1 VVRPFTLPIKVNSQI
16 IKCEPGQEVVWKGER
31 LGIHA
36 VHTWKFRE
44 VDGAVILNSH
54 EEYSG
59 PLLWLARLILVPRRL
74 HSLTRELLVSIKQ
87 EAEARYQ
94 AAKVS

>member
-1 VVRPFTLPIKVNSQI
+1 
-16 IKCEPGQEVVWKGER
+16 
-31 LGIHA
+31 
-36 VHTWKFRE
+36 

-94 AAKVS
+94 GKKVS